1 VIGSGHFEF
10 LVQKIRRYR
19 KIVLGI
25 GRGFEFLFDSR
36 PNAGFPHYPGHTVFP
51 APNAVIDKVPMD
63 FGSTVYT
70 VVGHA
75 THGSWLPGHDSP
87 CCEGFPAV

>member
-1 VIGSGHFEF
+1 
-10 LVQKIRRYR
+10 
-19 KIVLGI
+19 VLGI
-25 GRGFEFLFDSR
+25 GRGFEFLFGSR

-70 VVGHA
+70 VAGRMQHSDLCFQSTVLLAA
-75 THGSWLPGHDSP
+75 TAFGP
-87 CCEGFPAV
+87 FNPAMVS